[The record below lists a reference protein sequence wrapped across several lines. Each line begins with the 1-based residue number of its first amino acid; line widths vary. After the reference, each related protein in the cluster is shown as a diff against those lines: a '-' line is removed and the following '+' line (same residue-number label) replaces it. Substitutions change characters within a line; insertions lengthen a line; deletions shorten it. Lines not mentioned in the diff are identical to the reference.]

1 LVVVDRRPRRQY
13 RAQLSIGV
21 FAMMNGMMGQ
31 GMLWGM
37 GIGWIVIFLLVVL
50 AIAALVKYLFFP

>member
-1 LVVVDRRPRRQY
+1 
-13 RAQLSIGV
+13 
-21 FAMMNGMMGQ
+21 MMNGMMGQ